1 LGKILVIYDSGYGA
15 TEDAAGT
22 VAATLAE
29 KGLNVDLR
37 IAGLEDLVGYDAAI
51 IGSPIRLGH
60 CSPKI
65 KRFLK
70 KNYTALKSMKLA
82 FFFTCMSVT
91 NDELEQELPLYID
104 PSFSVSNK
112 PRARIKLMENNHTA
126 SYYLKNF
133 LKLTPGI
140 SVLGISFF
148 KGRLKI
154 GKLSIFHRLV
164 MRFAMFALPEIQ
176 NGDYL
181 DHVLIRDWVERIST
195 QLKFA

>member
-1 LGKILVIYDSGYGA
+1 MGKILVIYDSGYGA

-51 IGSPIRLGH
+51 IGSPIRVGH

-112 PRARIKLMENNHTA
+112 PHARIKLMENNHTA

-133 LKLTPGI
+133 VKLTPGI

-164 MRFAMFALPEIQ
+164 MRFATFALPEIQ

-195 QLKFA
+195 QMKLA